1 MICDLKIIFANKKK
15 KKLAKSPKCTVGI
28 FILTNFLLEM
38 NYLFARKCAEKS
50 REIAKVYSWPI
61 LFLILFDGF
70 FKGNYRISLFKFNV
84 HNSCDILP
92 AMSKSRWDKEEGGRE
107 HF

>member
-1 MICDLKIIFANKKK
+1 MGQSLVKRTK
-15 KKLAKSPKCTVGI
+15 KKLATVGI

-38 NYLFARKCAEKS
+38 DYLFARKCAEKS

-84 HNSCDILP
+84 QNSCDILP
-92 AMSKSRWDKEEGGRE
+92 AMSKSRWDKEEGAGSIFKE
-107 HF
+107 TLKG